1 LSFKFCVLTQGSS
14 SDKYRS
20 PALDRLVNMLK
31 SKTHLFAEFDK
42 VGVVDSQSL
51 IPTLEEIKRITD
63 PQAHGSPQDID
74 DVSFVSE
81 QELQRITK
89 NALDVMSFLDRIHF
103 DELGSP

>member
-1 LSFKFCVLTQGSS
+1 MHQHSEIFEKNYMEYCAQIAKLNFIS
-14 SDKYRS
+14 
-20 PALDRLVNMLK
+20 LK
-31 SKTHLFAEFDK
+31 EKL
-42 VGVVDSQSL
+42 
-51 IPTLEEIKRITD
+51 
-63 PQAHGSPQDID
+63 GSPQDID